1 MASRLLGGEMT
12 VNRWRHGGG
21 GGGGGGER
29 GVGHMFGN
37 QMSSISIYL
46 RKVGTRPYFLTLFK
60 TIFVKEP

>member
-21 GGGGGGER
+21 GWGR

-46 RKVGTRPYFLTLFK
+46 RKVGTRLYFLTLFK
-60 TIFVKEP
+60 TVFVKEP